1 MGNRMR
7 PAVLPLAA
15 LALFAVCRE
24 LPLPAPAPPGG
35 GATGLSLCSISAA
48 SGLPATITFA
58 GDILLDSGVGRLAAA
73 KGADH
78 LFAGVRAVLRAD
90 DLTIANLECAV
101 ATCGS
106 PADKQFTFRANP
118 RLLPGLRTSGVDA
131 VSLANNHSL
140 DYGRAALRETLAHLR
155 RVGLAAAGAGE
166 DASRASRPILLRAG
180 GQTVALLAA
189 SRVLPSGDWYAG
201 SGRPGIASAYDPS
214 RLLREIR
221 AARPTADV
229 VVVYLHWGKER
240 ALRPEWYQRALARQC
255 VDAGADLVV
264 GSHPHVLQGFEYYRG
279 KLVAYSLGNF
289 VFTDRDKTTAL
300 LQTTFRGGALREAEV
315 IPCRIVDRRPHIL
328 REGGKRERVLRDLQ
342 ARSFGVRIGEDGV
355 LSERS

>member
-7 PAVLPLAA
+7 PAVLPVAA

-24 LPLPAPAPPGG
+24 LPLPGPAPPGSVRTLPD
-35 GATGLSLCSISAA
+35 AAA

-90 DLTIANLECAV
+90 DLTIGNLECAV

-118 RLLPGLRTSGVDA
+118 RLLPGLRASGVDA

-255 VDAGADLVV
+255 VDAGADLVI
-264 GSHPHVLQGFEYYRG
+264 GTHPHVLQGFEYYRG

-328 REGGKRERVLRDLQ
+328 REGGERERVLRDLQ
-342 ARSFGVRIGEDGV
+342 ARSFGVRILEDGI
-355 LSERS
+355 LSERP